1 MKRRIVISG
10 FIIVLITGILVSGSV
25 MTEEQNSTLP
35 IQGTAIQLTD
45 GNHLRSNPVIGDRYI
60 IWEDY
65 CNDIRGR
72 DWERNSD
79 LYGYDWLWN
88 KAITPIERPSRQAE
102 PAISGSTVVWQDN
115 SRTNWDV
122 WMNDVK
128 TGYDLDICRLYG
140 DQMNPDVSEWTIV
153 WQDKRDYTTDIYGYD
168 LVRLEEFPVCI
179 EIGEQTEPKIFKN
192 RVIWS
197 DDRNGNPDIY
207 GYDIETKDEFPIC
220 RDLADQLHP
229 DISGDI
235 VVWED
240 YRSGKSQIYF
250 HDLTT
255 GEEKAVS
262 PSGGGQYNP
271 KIHDDRIVFE
281 DDRDGDRDIYLY
293 DRKENRL
300 YQVTCSSA
308 EDVTPD
314 IFGDRIVWI
323 EEHKT
328 AIPSS
333 DVFLLVLDLVYQ
345 KAGPYQEEMIRAA
358 GGCSDTTLS
367 AAFISDTR
375 EGRIPANISFTDI
388 SCGQPDQWI
397 WRFGDGGFSIDQN
410 PTYLYRNPGS
420 YTVSFTAVTGN
431 TSDTVVIPDYITVT
445 EEAAIPACGN
455 ITIHEGWNLISPPRS
470 PAEGFDTMQVF
481 SGISSDGHS
490 LFGYDAGNAT
500 WIRLTPADRLSP
512 YKAFFIFSKEKTD
525 LGLCYGDAR
534 PDEIPVFFPGWNLAG
549 FSLEIDSGAD
559 GSVPADADL
568 PPGWLFFIGFNATE
582 QRYGEIFTPDTGIPP
597 EPDPASGYWIWVE
610 EI

>member
-10 FIIVLITGILVSGSV
+10 FVIIFLTGILGSGSV
-25 MTEEQNSTLP
+25 ITDQQNSTLP
-35 IQGTAIQLTD
+35 IQGTVIQLTD

-60 IWEDY
+60 VWEDY

-72 DWERNSD
+72 DWERNTD
-79 LYGYDWLWN
+79 LYGYDWIWN
-88 KAITPIERPSRQAE
+88 KAITPIKRPSRQTE
-102 PAISGSTVVWQDN
+102 PVISGSSVVWQDN
-115 SRTNWDV
+115 SRTNWDIR
-122 WMNDVK
+122 MSDIK

-140 DQMNPDVSEWTIV
+140 DQMNPDTSEWTVV

-168 LVRLEEFPVCI
+168 LVRLKEFPVCI
-179 EIGEQTEPKIFKN
+179 DIGEQTEPQISGT

-207 GYDIETKDEFPIC
+207 GYDIETMIEFPVC
-220 RDLADQLHP
+220 RDLTAQLHP

-240 YRSGKSQIYF
+240 YRSGKSQIYS

-271 KIHDDRIVFE
+271 KIHGNRIVFE
-281 DDRDGDRDIYLY
+281 DDRDGDKDIYLF
-293 DRKENRL
+293 DLKENRL

-308 EDVTPD
+308 EEVTPD
-314 IFGDRIVWI
+314 IFGDRIVWVG
-323 EEHKT
+323 EHKT

-333 DVFLLVLDLVYQ
+333 DVFLLVLDFMYQ
-345 KAGPYQEEMIRAA
+345 KADIYQEEMIRST
-358 GGCSDTTLS
+358 GCCSDTTLS
-367 AAFISDTR
+367 AAFVSDTR
-375 EGRIPANISFTDI
+375 KGPVPANISFTDI

-410 PTYLYRNPGS
+410 PTYVYQNPGS

-431 TSDTVVIPDYITVT
+431 TSDTVVIPDYIIVT
-445 EEAAIPACGN
+445 EKAAIPACGN
-455 ITIHEGWNLISPPRS
+455 ITIHKGWNLISPPRS

-481 SGISSDGHS
+481 SGVGSDGHS

-500 WIRLTPADRLSP
+500 WTRLTPADRLSP
-512 YKAFFIFSKEKTD
+512 YHAFFIFSGEKTD
-525 LGLCYGDAR
+525 VGICYR
-534 PDEIPVFFPGWNLAG
+534 ETETDETREFFPGWNLVG
-549 FSLEIDSGAD
+549 FSQKIDS
-559 GSVPADADL
+559 DAEDSLSAGVKL
-568 PPGWLFFIGFNATE
+568 PPGWLYCIGFNATE
-582 QRYGEIFTPDTGIPP
+582 QRYNEISTPDTGILPK
-597 EPDPASGYWIWVE
+597 PDPASGYWIWIDAV
-610 EI
+610 